1 MESVNRERKTLLLI
15 RKTKRNNY
23 LLLIRRMMKRMPG
36 EERRKT
42 KMNSSHLLKER
53 RLRSRKLRYLKL
65 KRPRMLH
72 SYSSKIRIKRLG
84 EHLRMRSK
92 PLRERNQK
100 TLLIERIIQ
109 VLLER
114 TKRRK
119 RN

>member
-65 KRPRMLH
+65 KRPRMLN